1 MFSGGS
7 IIWGPLEP
15 ADPVETGG
23 LLACDAVPGSVTGR
37 VPAADRRG
45 RRAPQSRGAA
55 ALVRATG
62 PASPRGGAPGGAR
75 DR

>member
-1 MFSGGS
+1 MFSGDS
-7 IIWGPLEP
+7 IFWGPLEP
-15 ADPVETGG
+15 TDPVETGG
-23 LLACDAVPGSVTGR
+23 LLACDAVPGSVSGR

-55 ALVRATG
+55 ALVRAAG
-62 PASPRGGAPGGAR
+62 SASPRGGASGGTR